1 MCVCVFACCLG
12 QLKLPV
18 DVLHMAIK
26 GCACGQ
32 KWSTAW
38 TVNVGVQCV
47 LRPPPPPPT
56 LLVPLCGVCIYLLV
70 NKTAVYIHS
79 TAQRSPKLKLSRNEA
94 EKEEERGG
102 KGSLA
107 SVVFTS
113 GFFSAAL
120 SIDRRH
126 VKCDTGTQAYTDA
139 AYVQHD
145 V

>member
-1 MCVCVFACCLG
+1 MCVCVFSCCLG

-47 LRPPPPPPT
+47 LRPLSPPSSC
-56 LLVPLCGVCIYLLV
+56 LSLWRVHLFVSQQNCCLHSQ
-70 NKTAVYIHS
+70 HS
-79 TAQRSPKLKLSRNEA
+79 TKIPKLKLSRNEA

-139 AYVQHD
+139 ACVQHD

>member
-1 MCVCVFACCLG
+1 MDSQCGRAMCTTPA
-12 QLKLPV
+12 
-18 DVLHMAIK
+18 
-26 GCACGQ
+26 
-32 KWSTAW
+32 S
-38 TVNVGVQCV
+38 
-47 LRPPPPPPT
+47 PPPPPA

-70 NKTAVYIHS
+70 NKTVVYIHS

-102 KGSLA
+102 KGCLA
-107 SVVFTS
+107 SGVFTS

-126 VKCDTGTQAYTDA
+126 VKCDTGTQADTDA
-139 AYVQHD
+139 ACVQHD

>member
-1 MCVCVFACCLG
+1 MCACVCFPAVWGSSSCQLTSCIWRSKAARAVKNGAQHGQSMWACSVYYAPFPHP
-12 QLKLPV
+12 LP
-18 DVLHMAIK
+18 A
-26 GCACGQ
+26 
-32 KWSTAW
+32 S
-38 TVNVGVQCV
+38 
-47 LRPPPPPPT
+47 
-56 LLVPLCGVCIYLLV
+56 LCGVCIYLLV

-139 AYVQHD
+139 ACVQHD